1 MKKMLL
7 IFPFVGYLSLTFAQT
22 QIGNSDFEQWETST
36 SELAEPVNWNSFKS
50 GSGTWS
56 SFGGQQLDQSTTV
69 RPGSSGTYAAR
80 IFSRDAGFGIIANG
94 NMTLGRIEMGSTTP
108 NSLSNYNYSV
118 TSDGNFSEAFT
129 GSPDSL
135 VVWVK
140 YTPVNATGNNARVS
154 AVIHNNTNNYKDPND
169 VSGSNT
175 VATAILNFP
184 SNGAVWQR
192 LAIPFSYV
200 GTPTDAAFIMV
211 TFTTNSTPGGGSV
224 NDELL
229 IDDLEL
235 IYNPTS
241 GAGLN
246 ETSENQFSL
255 SYQDNGL
262 NLFGVF
268 SDEATYRIYS
278 TSGSIVQKGKIA
290 EHIPFNNSNGVYYFQ
305 LVEGVKLSNL
315 KFLKN

>member
-1 MKKMLL
+1 MKKVLL
-7 IFPFVGYLSLTFAQT
+7 ILPFVGCFTFTFAQT

-36 SELAEPVNWNSFKS
+36 SELAEPLNWNSFKS

-56 SFGGQQLDQSTTV
+56 SFGGQQLNQSTAV
-69 RPGSSGTYAAR
+69 RPGSSGTYSAR

-108 NSLSNYNYSV
+108 NSSSNYNYTI

-129 GSPDSL
+129 DSPDSL

-154 AVIHNNTNNYKDPND
+154 AVVHNNTNNYKDPND
-169 VSGSNT
+169 VAGSNT

-192 LAIPFSYV
+192 LAIPFTYV
-200 GTPTDAAFIMV
+200 GVPTDAAFIMV

-229 IDDLEL
+229 IDDIEL
-235 IYNPTS
+235 IYNPS
-241 GAGLN
+241 GGAGLN
-246 ETSENQFSL
+246 ETSGNNFSL
-255 SYQDNGL
+255 NYHDSEL
-262 NLFGVF
+262 HVFGVF
-268 SDEATYRIYS
+268 TEGATYKIYS
-278 TSGSIVQKGKIA
+278 TNGTMVQEGKTA
-290 EHIPFNNSNGVYYFQ
+290 AHIPFNVSNGVYYFQ
-305 LVEGVKLSNL
+305 LFEDNKLSTV